1 MASTTPWAGE
11 AMDTLKMKIFMLKKE
26 NTEEATK
33 LAAAEKAKADA
44 DERITAAEKK
54 IKELS
59 KQIHARKLLLDE
71 NTDKLV
77 RSSALA
83 TRKEEATV
91 GAREEIRAATAREMQ
106 LKAEVERVTAALPA
120 TQAMLCSA
128 SERADRQ
135 LSEVKK
141 LEIRAMLTDQT
152 IEEMEQQLA
161 DAHNMSG
168 TTLAKAEDMAKKLS
182 LRTVELGRGEDRAE
196 AASVRLDTVNGELRQ
211 ADRKMAGLQFSL
223 EERSHIEA
231 KYKKQLVSLQK
242 KLANAEQRSGRD
254 EEALNKLKERMEI
267 IGLRRKAK
275 EEKQKTKK

>member
-1 MASTTPWAGE
+1 
-11 AMDTLKMKIFMLKKE
+11 MDTLKMKIFMLKKE
-26 NTEEATK
+26 NTEEASK
-33 LAAAEKAKADA
+33 LAAAEKAKSEA

-54 IKELS
+54 IKDLS

-83 TRKEEATV
+83 SRKEEATL
-91 GAREEIRAATAREMQ
+91 GAKEEIRAATAREMQ
-106 LKAEVERVTAALPA
+106 LKAEVERVTVALPA
-120 TQAMLCSA
+120 TQSRLCSA

-161 DAHNMSG
+161 DAHNMSC

-196 AASVRLDTVNGELRQ
+196 AASVRLDTVNGDLRQ

-223 EERSHIEA
+223 EERSHIES
-231 KYKKQLVSLQK
+231 KYKKQLACLQK

-267 IGLRRKAK
+267 IGMRRRAK
-275 EEKQKTKK
+275 EEKQNNKK